1 MTVREVVSANV
12 GRQIKLGFGSS
23 FVYCDTIS
31 EKTEGEIAIISD
43 LHLKQF
49 GNNLKTAEIRLA
61 AHKAKGEQKYVA
73 EMVAK
78 QKREYP
84 RCNEEHFAKVFKLQY
99 HEIIERYEAMIVS
112 IHHAID
118 DFVSFLDADV
128 LETYESQDEDALICK
143 SGDNKRVN
151 GSFWCCSEYRDC
163 RKRNKYM

>member
-1 MTVREVVSANV
+1 MTVREVISANV

-31 EKTEGEIAIISD
+31 EKTEGEIAIISG

-49 GNNLKTAEIRLA
+49 ENNLETAEIRLA
-61 AHKAKGEQKYVA
+61 AHKAKGERKYVS
-73 EMVAK
+73 EMVTK
-78 QKREYP
+78 HLREYP
-84 RCNEEHFAKVFKLQY
+84 KSNEEHFAKVFKLQFY
-99 HEIIERYEAMIVS
+99 EIIERYEAMIVS
-112 IHHAID
+112 IHQAID
-118 DFVSFLDADV
+118 DFVPFLDADV

-151 GSFWCCSEYRDC
+151 GSFWSCSEYRNC